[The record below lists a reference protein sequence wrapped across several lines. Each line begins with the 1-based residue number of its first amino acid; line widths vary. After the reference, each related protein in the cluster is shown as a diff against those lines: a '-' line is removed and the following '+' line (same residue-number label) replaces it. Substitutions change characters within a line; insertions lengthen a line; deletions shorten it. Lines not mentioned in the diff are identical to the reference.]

1 MDPIRTITGSAAPL
15 RRSDVDTDQIIPAEW
30 LKRVERTGF
39 GRGLFATWRDDRS
52 FVLNDER
59 YAGATILVA
68 GPNFG
73 TGSSREHA
81 VWSLMDYGFAAV
93 VSPRFGD
100 IFRNNAILHAAG
112 ETFSVSVNVQETAC
126 TLIISDLGRGFE
138 PPEHA
143 RMPSPDA
150 VDHRGLALM
159 EALVD
164 HVKVSSTP
172 AGTTVVLVHETPTAS
187 PNGRPPPPATSSLA
201 RSERLVD
208 GS

>member
-1 MDPIRTITGSAAPL
+1 VDVRTSTRL
-15 RRSDVDTDQIIPAEW
+15 RRQP
-30 LKRVERTGF
+30 
-39 GRGLFATWRDDRS
+39 
-52 FVLNDER
+52 
-59 YAGATILVA
+59 
-68 GPNFG
+68 
-73 TGSSREHA
+73 
-81 VWSLMDYGFAAV
+81 AAV
-93 VSPRFGD
+93 PAARAFVGHALRSADVPRD
-100 IFRNNAILHAAG
+100 VADSLVQAVAEACNNAILHAAG

-187 PNGRPPPPATSSLA
+187 PNDRLPAPATSSLA
-201 RSERLVD
+201 RLKRLVA